1 MPEPLP
7 SLKAAIVGASGYT
20 GAELIASLLRHR
32 YAKIEGLFGSDKAAA
47 EPSIAKLHPRFRGQL
62 DLTVKPASAESIAAC
77 EAKLAFL
84 ATPHELS
91 HELAPELLERGL
103 TVIDLSGAYRSPEP
117 DFYTTNYGFIHKHP
131 SLAKR
136 AAYGQ
141 PELFGDKLPG
151 ARLIANPGCY
161 PTSILLPLKPLI
173 DAKQLNADWGL
184 VADSISGVSG
194 AGRAAKAD
202 LHFSEVS
209 VKAYGIPHHR
219 HRPEIETWLGAKIAF
234 VPHIAPF
241 DRGMLS
247 TIHAKVAAG
256 VGEEALRKTL
266 RARYER
272 SPFVRLLAPGEW
284 PTVRDVAGTNFCD
297 IALSLDAASGH
308 LVMVSAIDNLLKGA
322 SGQAIQNMNRVFGF
336 PETEGLLP

>member
-1 MPEPLP
+1 MSDPSQ
-7 SLKAAIVGASGYT
+7 SLKVAIVGASGYT

-32 YAKIEGLFGSDKAAA
+32 YAKIAGLFGSEKAAA

-62 DLTVKPASAESIAAC
+62 DLAVKPASAQAIAAC
-77 EAKLAFL
+77 GAKHAFL

-117 DFYTTNYGFIHKHP
+117 DFYAKSYGFIHQHAA
-131 SLAKR
+131 LAKQ
-136 AAYGQ
+136 AVYGL
-141 PELFGDKLPG
+141 PELFGGKIPS

-161 PTSILLPLKPLI
+161 PTSILLPLKPLV
-173 DAKQLNADWGL
+173 DAKLLDLSWGL

-194 AGRAAKAD
+194 AGRAAKPD

-209 VKAYGIPHHR
+209 AKAYGIPHHR

-247 TIHAKVAAG
+247 TIHAKAARG
-256 VGEEALRKTL
+256 VDEAAIRNAL
-266 RARYER
+266 RARYDK

-308 LVMVSAIDNLLKGA
+308 LVLIGAIDNLLKGA
-322 SGQAIQNMNRVFGF
+322 SGQAIQNMNLVFGF